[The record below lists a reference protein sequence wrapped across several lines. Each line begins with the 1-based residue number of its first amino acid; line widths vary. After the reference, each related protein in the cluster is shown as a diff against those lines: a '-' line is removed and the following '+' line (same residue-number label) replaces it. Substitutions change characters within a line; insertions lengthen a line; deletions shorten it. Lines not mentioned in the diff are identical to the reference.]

1 MAVNGKFQMYDFG
14 NEYLNLKHY
23 NQTKPPIYKIG
34 NVKTPIA
41 LYSGMLISFKH
52 ITNK

>member
-14 NEYLNLKHY
+14 NKFLNMKHY
-23 NQTKPPIYKIG
+23 NQTQPPVYNIH

-41 LYSGMLISFKH
+41 LYWGINLF
-52 ITNK
+52 N